1 MASDTRSLDR
11 EFYRFSLSLS
21 LGSNFKKFNVRVQIR
36 VTMEFIK
43 QYFKGLL
50 RKWWGVMIVVLISII
65 CTYEFLEEAISTNA
79 GRMYIDEYGIA
90 YDAIIFYGTL
100 FFIITLLTISI
111 ISVALKY
118 TIILVYIILKQA
130 MKYIRKRK
138 HQEESVNGTME
149 KD

>member
-1 MASDTRSLDR
+1 
-11 EFYRFSLSLS
+11 
-21 LGSNFKKFNVRVQIR
+21 
-36 VTMEFIK
+36 MEFIK

-100 FFIITLLTISI
+100 FFIILLLTISI
-111 ISVALKY
+111 VSVILKY
-118 TIILVYIILKQA
+118 TIILIYIIIKKS
-130 MKYIRKRK
+130 MKYIRNQK